1 MGRLLDTLFRVDHYE
16 TELDQARVRAIY
28 NILLLAL
35 ILFTIY
41 TVGQSLW
48 DDVLRGTIQ
57 TFSIPAFYI
66 VVLVTVLLLRFGKVS
81 SAEFGMPL
89 MLLVALIPPALNGG
103 LKDTGD
109 ITLLVLFMTMF
120 TLFKRE
126 RGLVFSL
133 AITIILLVI
142 GLARR
147 ETLPDLPANFTPEQN
162 VTDFFLVTLELLG
175 ISGVMAMFLRFL
187 QLNRAEGEA
196 SIQGKRA
203 AMAQITTKIT
213 QQISHQLSL
222 QETMDNAVEL
232 ISANFADIYHAQVF
246 LLNETGTQAEL
257 LASTGEVGKLLKQRR
272 HNLKVGGRSVI
283 GQVTGEQGVV
293 VAYAGVPDSIHRY
306 NDLLPNTAVEAAFPL
321 QVGTQLI
328 GALDLQSRNPKA
340 FSADD
345 LPAFQGLAD
354 HLAIAIDN
362 ARLFDEAEETIR
374 QNQYLIEQSRSNTE
388 EVLRLNRQLTRQIWA
403 DHLRGKTQDMALD
416 INFQEN
422 TREQGGVW
430 THTLREAVQ
439 SNHTIQQRQDGQRI
453 VAVPVRVRGE
463 VIGAMEFE
471 LDETGNLT
479 PEDI

>member
-1 MGRLLDTLFRVDHYE
+1 M
-16 TELDQARVRAIY
+16 
-28 NILLLAL
+28 
-35 ILFTIY
+35 
-41 TVGQSLW
+41 
-48 DDVLRGTIQ
+48 
-57 TFSIPAFYI
+57 
-66 VVLVTVLLLRFGKVS
+66 
-81 SAEFGMPL
+81 
-89 MLLVALIPPALNGG
+89 LNGMVYADDG
-103 LKDTGD
+103 L
-109 ITLLVLFMTMF
+109 
-120 TLFKRE
+120 
-126 RGLVFSL
+126 SL
-133 AITIILLVI
+133 AIFILI
-142 GLARR
+142 SGLARR
-147 ETLPDLPANFTPEQN
+147 ERGVIVAFAVAILNLFIGIALRPS
-162 VTDFFLVTLELLG
+162 LELSAASGTNAIQDIINIVIELAA
-175 ISGVMAMFLRFL
+175 ISILVAGLLRMAWLSRE
-187 QLNRAEGEA
+187 EGEA
-196 SIQGKRA
+196 SIQRKRA
-203 AMAQITTKIT
+203 VMAEITTKIT

-232 ISANFADIYHAQVF
+232 ITTNFADIYHAQVF

-283 GQVTGEQGVV
+283 GQVTGDQGVV
-293 VAYAGVPDSIHRY
+293 VAHAGTPDSIHRY

-321 QVGTQLI
+321 QIGTRLI
-328 GALDLQSRNPKA
+328 GALDLQSRNPSA
-340 FSADD
+340 FSSDD
-345 LPAFQGLAD
+345 IPAFQGLAD

-388 EVLRLNRQLTRQIWA
+388 EVLRLNRQLTRQIWT
-403 DHLRGKTQDMALD
+403 DHLRGKAQDMALD

-439 SNHTIQQRQDGQRI
+439 ANHTIQQRQDGQRI

-479 PEDI
+479 PEDVQMIEEISEQLGLAAENTRLYENTQRSAQREALVNQIAARIQETNQVEATLATAARSLQEVLKAQKITIRLGAPPAIHPKQAGGGK